1 VVEMAKRAGMN
12 NRIEA
17 TPAVAL
23 GAYDITP
30 FEAVGA
36 YTMFSNGGRY
46 VKPDFLELVRD
57 QTGKELYRHK
67 QEAKQ
72 VLDPRV
78 AYMMTNLL
86 QDVLLHGTAAGARA
100 VAGFDVPAAGKTG
113 TSRDGWFAGYTSELL
128 CVVWVGF
135 DDNRDLD
142 IEGARSAAPIW
153 MQFMKDALKYRE
165 YRDTKPFEAPDGI
178 VTIEIDPDTGFP
190 ATPAC
195 PRRANE
201 VYIAGTQPVGAC
213 PIHGGRMVTTT
224 ASSWDTPAQ
233 EEIPSQRPLL
243 SSPGDH
249 LPRVSGSGGD
259 GQVTPDAVA
268 HRAANQIPADTV
280 PKLPD
285 APPKKDS
292 KPSLLRRLLNVIK

>member
-1 VVEMAKRAGMN
+1 MALAEKVGFDNVVEMARRAGMN
-12 NRIEA
+12 DRIQP

-30 FEAVGA
+30 IEAVGA

-57 QTGKELYRHK
+57 QTGRELYRHRE
-67 QEAKQ
+67 QDKQ
-72 VLDPRV
+72 VLDARV
-78 AYMMTNLL
+78 AYIVTNML
-86 QDVLLHGTAAGARA
+86 QDVLIHGTAAGARA
-100 VAGFDVPAAGKTG
+100 AAGFDVPAAGKTG
-113 TSRDGWFAGYTSELL
+113 TSDRDGWFAGYTSELL

-178 VTIEIDPDTGFP
+178 VTIDIDPETGYP

-195 PRRANE
+195 P
-201 VYIAGTQPVGAC
+201 TQPPKCTSRA
-213 PIHGGRMVTTT
+213 RSRW
-224 ASSWDTPAQ
+224 ALAQ
-233 EEIPSQRPLL
+233 SM
-243 SSPGDH
+243 
-249 LPRVSGSGGD
+249 
-259 GQVTPDAVA
+259 
-268 HRAANQIPADTV
+268 AAA
-280 PKLPD
+280 
-285 APPKKDS
+285 
-292 KPSLLRRLLNVIK
+292 